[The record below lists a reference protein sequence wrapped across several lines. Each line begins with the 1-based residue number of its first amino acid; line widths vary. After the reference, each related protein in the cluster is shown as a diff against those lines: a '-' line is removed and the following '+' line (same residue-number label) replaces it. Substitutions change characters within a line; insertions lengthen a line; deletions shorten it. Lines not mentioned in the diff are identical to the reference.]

1 MSHKKILHIDDDLDD
16 CLFFQEALAEVSDVE
31 YSFENN
37 PVMALKKLFNDELL
51 PNLIFLDINM
61 PLMDGTEVLKEL
73 NGHPRCKNIPIII
86 FSTCSTLLQKNCN
99 LVNVLE
105 KFQKPADF
113 EILKKMMKDI
123 SDKYCK
129 ARPVK

>member
-1 MSHKKILHIDDDLDD
+1 MSHKKVLHIDDDLDD
-16 CLFFQEALAEVSDVE
+16 CLFFQEALAEVSNVE
-31 YSFENN
+31 YRFENN
-37 PVMALKKLFNDELL
+37 PVIALKKLFNDELI

-61 PLMDGTEVLKEL
+61 PIMDGPEVLAEL
-73 NGHPRCKNIPIII
+73 NANPKCKNIPVII
-86 FSTCSTLLQKNCN
+86 FSTCATALQKNCN
-99 LVNVLE
+99 HSNVIE

-129 ARPVK
+129 ATPVE